1 MQIFYF
7 KVRIEGDVE
16 KLSFKDADE
25 YFSKRPY
32 QSQVGALCSDQSK
45 PLSGRDVLVE
55 KEKELKEKY
64 KEGEVPRPP
73 LW

>member
-1 MQIFYF
+1 M
-7 KVRIEGDVE
+7 EGDIE
-16 KLSFKDADE
+16 KLPFVDADE

-32 QSQVGALCSDQSK
+32 QSQVGALCSNQSQ
-45 PLSGRDVLVE
+45 PIANRDVLAA
-55 KEKELKEKY
+55 KERELKEKY